1 MKLSEYIKKRKL
13 GLSVYLLFFTFLV
26 MSLVLINNYPGLFP
40 VSILLVFLIFI
51 FSQYFDFEYR
61 YFIGSAL
68 ALLIVCPF
76 LLIYNQNTLAEYF
89 ADYVYGFLVI
99 GIIGYFFD
107 NLREKLKSKGYF
119 KVYKTVFLSILICVL
134 LVSAFFVYK
143 DYFGTREYVLI
154 IKNNAVKVAS
164 QVKDSFLW
172 TFNKRA
178 LYSKKDKAEVDGEI
192 LNENIMITVDKPE
205 ENSSASGI
213 IGMAGWIIEGNSKEN
228 SGIDK
233 IDIFIDGKPGEGKY
247 LGRVSHP
254 VITGN
259 PATVDFITN
268 LYIQFYNRRP
278 QTDEINYWVIKM
290 EWGLVSYSEMPGIF
304 LSSKEFNERKIS
316 NEDFINILYQGL
328 FDRPTDTDGFK
339 YWVNILKSGANKSE
353 VAAVFLNSDEFKRSS
368 EGYYSKV
375 TIKDTP
381 LDVIRKDVGEKY
393 GKQFD
398 LSGFG
403 FEFNSMKF
411 ENGKHIFYVYAHSP
425 IFGWDYIKFGINI
438 NN

>member
-1 MKLSEYIKKRKL
+1 MKLFEHIKKRKL
-13 GLSVYLLFFTFLV
+13 GLSIYLLFFAFLV

-40 VSILLVFLIFI
+40 VSIFLISLIFI

-68 ALLIVCPF
+68 VLLIVCPF
-76 LLIYNQNTLAEYF
+76 LLIFNQNTLAECF
-89 ADYVYGFLVI
+89 AVYVYGFLVI

-107 NLREKLKSKGYF
+107 NLREKIKNKGYF
-119 KVYKTVFLSILICVL
+119 KVYKTVFLSILICVVF
-134 LVSAFFVYK
+134 VSAFFVYK

-164 QVKDSFLW
+164 QVRDSFLW

-178 LYSKKDKAEVDGEI
+178 LYSKKDKVEIDGEL
-192 LNENIMITVDKPE
+192 LNENVIIAVDKPE
-205 ENSSASGI
+205 ENSSVSGT
-213 IGMAGWIIEGNSKEN
+213 IGIDGWVIEGNSKEN

-233 IDIFIDGKPGEGKY
+233 IDIFMDGKPGEGKH

-259 PATVDFITN
+259 SATVDFITN
-268 LYIQFYNRRP
+268 LYLQFYNRRP

-316 NEDFINILYQGL
+316 NVDFINILYQGL
-328 FDRPTDTDGFK
+328 FDRPADTDGFK
-339 YWVNILKSGANKSE
+339 YWADTLKSGANKSE
-353 VAAVFLNSDEFKRSS
+353 VAAVFLSSDEFKRSS

-398 LSGFG
+398 LSGFS
-403 FEFNSMKF
+403 FEFNSLKF
-411 ENGKHIFYVYAHSP
+411 KNGKHTFYIYAHSP
-425 IFGWDYIKFGINI
+425 IFGWNSRDFEIYIDN
-438 NN
+438 

>member
-1 MKLSEYIKKRKL
+1 MKISEYIKKRKL
-13 GLSVYLLFFTFLV
+13 GLSVYLLLFTFLV
-26 MSLVLINNYPGLFP
+26 ISLVLINNYPGLFP
-40 VSILLVFLIFI
+40 VSVFLVSLIFI

-68 ALLIVCPF
+68 VLLIVCPF
-76 LLIYNQNTLAEYF
+76 LLIYNKNTLAECF
-89 ADYVYGFLVI
+89 AVYVYGFLVI

-119 KVYKTVFLSILICVL
+119 KVYKTVFLSILICV
-134 LVSAFFVYK
+134 VFFSAFFVYK
-143 DYFGTREYVLI
+143 DYFGTKEYVLI

-178 LYSKKDKAEVDGEI
+178 LYSKKDKVEINGEL
-192 LNENIMITVDKPE
+192 LNENIMITIDKPVK
-205 ENSSASGI
+205 NSSVSGT
-213 IGMAGWIIEGNSKEN
+213 IGMAGWVIEGNSKEN

-290 EWGLVSYSEMPGIF
+290 EWGLVSYSEIPGIF

-316 NEDFINILYQGL
+316 NADFINILYQGL
-328 FDRPTDTDGFK
+328 FDRPADTDGSK
-339 YWVNILKSGANKSE
+339 YWADTLKRGVNKSE
-353 VAAVFLNSDEFKRSS
+353 AAAAFLNSDEFKKLS
-368 EGYYSKV
+368 EGYYDKV
-375 TIKDTP
+375 TIKNTP
-381 LDVIRKDVGEKY
+381 LDVIRKDVEEKY

-398 LSGFG
+398 LSGFSYR
-403 FEFNSMKF
+403 FDSTKF
-411 ENGKHIFYVYAHSP
+411 KNGKHTFYVYAHSP